1 MTKRKPIVL
10 LDNLIFPEDPRW
22 RGDKLWFSDVFA
34 KEVVKVDLSGI
45 RKTVIEVPNQPSG
58 LGWSKDG
65 KLLVVSMIDRK
76 LMILDEDT
84 LSEVADLSSVATY
97 HCNDMVVDDFGRAY
111 VGNFGGPVT
120 KDDSPLI
127 PANLI
132 LIDTNYQVS
141 IAATDL
147 LMPNGVVITPDGKT
161 LIVAESFGDRL
172 TAFDINENGTLTG
185 RRVWATFDSHPD
197 GICIDVE
204 NHIWVATIPHRNAL
218 GKPGSVLRVKD
229 GGDIVDRID
238 IDGYIPFACTLGGPD
253 LKTLFIMESKT
264 TEAEMMDGRNNGRIT
279 MIDVDVAGTGSP

>member
-1 MTKRKPIVL
+1 MNKDNIKKVEKLITQL
-10 LDNLIFPEDPRW
+10 LIEIGENPDRDGIIRTPHRVAKAWSFLSQGYHANLEEIINNAIF
-22 RGDKLWFSDVFA
+22 
-34 KEVVKVDLSGI
+34 
-45 RKTVIEVPNQPSG
+45 
-58 LGWSKDG
+58 
-65 KLLVVSMIDRK
+65 
-76 LMILDEDT
+76 DED
-84 LSEVADLSSVATY
+84 
-97 HCNDMVVDDFGRAY
+97 CNDMVVDDFGRAY

-238 IDGYIPFACTLGGPD
+238 IDGY
-253 LKTLFIMESKT
+253 K
-264 TEAEMMDGRNNGRIT
+264 
-279 MIDVDVAGTGSP
+279 

>member
-1 MTKRKPIVL
+1 MTKTSTL
-10 LDNLIFPEDPRW
+10 LEGLTFAEGPRW
-22 RGDKLWFSDVFA
+22 RSGNLWFSDFYA
-34 KEVVKVDLSGI
+34 REVIRVDEAGL
-45 RKTVIEVPNQPSG
+45 RQTVVEVPEQPSG
-58 LGWSKDG
+58 LGWTKDQE
-65 KLLVVSMIDRK
+65 LLVVSMRDQRV
-76 LMILDEDT
+76 LRLENDILIQH
-84 LSEVADLSSVATY
+84 ADLSEFSSY
-97 HCNDMVVDDFGRAY
+97 WCNDMVVDDFGRAY

-132 LIDTNYQVS
+132 LIDSNYQVS

-172 TAFDINENGTLTG
+172 TAFDINEDGSLAG

-238 IDGYIPFACTLGGPD
+238 IDGYLPFACTLGGPD

-264 TEAEMMDGRNNGRIT
+264 TDAEMMDGRNNGRIT